1 MEKRHWE
8 SLSVGHDKDTREYI
22 VFITER
28 VQSLSLCQTVVS
40 WKRRHR
46 NAGASP
52 RYLGGPQLPS
62 FVSQSNRSHHR
73 EHTDALPMAA
83 PVPSMGALRALRHSI
98 QPRVRSTTHV
108 RHATLLKRPKR
119 PYTFTQLI
127 TLSDGSSFTLRTTN
141 PQPVYKS
148 AKDIRN
154 APLWNPS
161 SQKLL
166 NVEEDEAGRLA
177 AFRAKFG
184 RGWDTD
190 AEKVRCDD

>member
-1 MEKRHWE
+1 M
-8 SLSVGHDKDTREYI
+8 
-22 VFITER
+22 
-28 VQSLSLCQTVVS
+28 
-40 WKRRHR
+40 
-46 NAGASP
+46 AS
-52 RYLGGPQLPS
+52 
-62 FVSQSNRSHHR
+62 
-73 EHTDALPMAA
+73 
-83 PVPSMGALRALRHSI
+83 PVPSIGALRALRQSI
-98 QPRVRSTTHV
+98 QPQIRQTTQV

-166 NVEEDEAGRLA
+166 NVEEDEAGKLA
-177 AFRAKFG
+177 SFRAKFG

-190 AEKVRCDD
+190 AEKGKKSGDHLLDLISGQSRGPTKPTTPAKGPITQAPKVEGGKGKGDV

>member
-1 MEKRHWE
+1 
-8 SLSVGHDKDTREYI
+8 
-22 VFITER
+22 
-28 VQSLSLCQTVVS
+28 
-40 WKRRHR
+40 
-46 NAGASP
+46 
-52 RYLGGPQLPS
+52 
-62 FVSQSNRSHHR
+62 
-73 EHTDALPMAA
+73 MAA

-98 QPRVRSTTHV
+98 RPRVRQTTQV

-177 AFRAKFG
+177 AFRSKFG

-190 AEKVRCDD
+190 AEKGKKSEDHLMDLISGQGKGPTKPTAAPKGAIKQPPKIQGGKQKGDV

>member
-1 MEKRHWE
+1 M
-8 SLSVGHDKDTREYI
+8 
-22 VFITER
+22 
-28 VQSLSLCQTVVS
+28 
-40 WKRRHR
+40 
-46 NAGASP
+46 ASP
-52 RYLGGPQLPS
+52 IPS
-62 FVSQSNRSHHR
+62 I
-73 EHTDALPMAA
+73 
-83 PVPSMGALRALRHSI
+83 GALRALRQSI
-98 QPRVRSTTHV
+98 QPQVRQTTQV

-190 AEKVRCDD
+190 AEKVDLRELPSSTIYTDMFTGKEEWRSPHGPHQRPGQRPNETDSSAEGTYHTAAENRMRETEG

>member
-1 MEKRHWE
+1 M
-8 SLSVGHDKDTREYI
+8 
-22 VFITER
+22 
-28 VQSLSLCQTVVS
+28 
-40 WKRRHR
+40 
-46 NAGASP
+46 AS
-52 RYLGGPQLPS
+52 
-62 FVSQSNRSHHR
+62 
-73 EHTDALPMAA
+73 
-83 PVPSMGALRALRHSI
+83 PVPSLGALRALRHSI
-98 QPRVRSTTHV
+98 HPRIQPTTQV

-190 AEKVRCDD
+190 AEKVSDDWYQE